1 MHFLVPKH
9 EVLSEEEVKLLLEK
23 YNTTKDKLPKIYQ
36 ADKGLKDLKVKVGD
50 VIKITRKSPTAGSA
64 VYYRV
69 VVEGEIP
76 KIKQRKKEEEIFI
89 EEEDEGGEEDGGLD

>member
-9 EVLSEEEVKLLLEK
+9 EILSEEDVKLLLEK
-23 YNTTKDKLPKIYQ
+23 YGTTKDKIPKIYQ
-36 ADKGLKDLKVKVGD
+36 ADKGLKDLEVKVGD
-50 VIKITRKSPTAGSA
+50 VIKIRRKSLTSGSA

-76 KIKQRKKEEEIFI
+76 KIKQKKKEEEIF
-89 EEEDEGGEEDGGLD
+89 EEEDDGGEDDGGSD